1 MASENVYVGTY
12 TKGGNMNVMI
22 GHEAGLFN
30 QGGSGNVFVGRSS
43 AIENRRGS
51 NNVCVGLDTG
61 RMNDNGS
68 INTYVGFTAG
78 LNNKGNNNISIG
90 AFSGHN
96 TSNGVISIGNSSGA
110 LGDKIATNAIC
121 IGHGSKTAHNSTIVL
136 SATGRLEASNPCGFF
151 VKPIRC
157 LEKEGVPSKC
167 VWYNEETSELCFA
180 P

>member
-1 MASENVYVGTY
+1 MASENVHIGTY
-12 TKGGNMNVMI
+12 SKGGNMNVMI

-43 AIENRRGS
+43 AIENRQGS

-78 LNNKGNNNISIG
+78 LNNKGNNNIGIG
-90 AFSGHN
+90 SFSNHN
-96 TSNGVISIGNSSGA
+96 TSNNVIAIGNSTGA
-110 LGDKIATNAIC
+110 KNESSVNNAVC
-121 IGHGSKTAHNSTIVL
+121 IGHCTKTAHNNTIVL
-136 SATGRLEASNPCGFF
+136 SAAGRVEASNPGGFF

-157 LEKEGVPSKC
+157 LAKEGVPSKC
-167 VWYNEETSELCFA
+167 VWYNEETFELCFA